1 MQILLRK
8 MKNLCSKIHYI
19 GNKYLIISCYKTK
32 YDTDGILPG
41 QVNWTEILNLINF
54 YFVPLD
60 NKLFGFNPLYNNNN
74 QTIMYTIE

>member
-1 MQILLRK
+1 M
-8 MKNLCSKIHYI
+8 
-19 GNKYLIISCYKTK
+19 

-60 NKLFGFNPLYNNNN
+60 NKLFRLNPLYNKNN

>member
-1 MQILLRK
+1 MFENPL
-8 MKNLCSKIHYI
+8 Y

-60 NKLFGFNPLYNNNN
+60 NKIFGFNPLYNNNN
-74 QTIMYTIE
+74 QPIMYTIE